1 VRSLDRGRRGDS
13 VVSAR
18 RHGGKQASPDAG
30 IDSESPAKDAGEV
43 RLIGHSAVESDPR
56 KRLPRVQHDDL
67 GAAHAPSD
75 YIGVG
80 TLTDAPTERAREV
93 ADAEVHDA
101 GEVRNPDVRINID
114 LDVGGR
120 AFHLPGREAAPQNGR
135 LIPSVSLSVA
145 ADLQQLCRPLY
156 ANSGPIVVAV
166 ESDGCRGK
174 ELDERF
180 VTAA

>member
-1 VRSLDRGRRGDS
+1 M
-13 VVSAR
+13 
-18 RHGGKQASPDAG
+18 
-30 IDSESPAKDAGEV
+30 
-43 RLIGHSAVESDPR
+43 RLIGHSAVESDPN

-75 YIGVG
+75 DIGVG
-80 TLTDAPTERAREV
+80 TLTEAPTERAREV

-101 GEVRNPDVRINID
+101 GEVRHPDVRNNID

-145 ADLQQLCRPLY
+145 ADLQQLYRPLY
-156 ANSGPIVVAV
+156 ANSGAIVLVAV
-166 ESDGCRGK
+166 ESGGCRGK
-174 ELDERF
+174 ELNERF